1 MDGIDVADSQLSIEK
16 LSEVFGIDLFK
27 DLDKRQKAL
36 SESMRIMIE
45 EQFYWILVQDRYDV
59 LNFGRNLGIRS
70 SDKSKRNK
78 NKNLHLR
85 YIYQNAEPLKRYGQF
100 MADAVPS
107 WFNETLIDLLFL
119 PYMRRWIG
127 GMAYTQGT
135 GRHDK

>member
-59 LNFGRNLGIRS
+59 LNFGRNLNIRS
-70 SDKSKRNK
+70 SDKAKAK
-78 NKNLHLR
+78 EIK
-85 YIYQNAEPLKRYGQF
+85 IK
-100 MADAVPS
+100 
-107 WFNETLIDLLFL
+107 TLNSFKVYL
-119 PYMRRWIG
+119 PERRTVEEIRPVHG
-127 GMAYTQGT
+127 
-135 GRHDK
+135 

>member
-70 SDKSKRNK
+70 SDKAKAK
-78 NKNLHLR
+78 EIK
-85 YIYQNAEPLKRYGQF
+85 IKTF
-100 MADAVPS
+100 
-107 WFNETLIDLLFL
+107 I
-119 PYMRRWIG
+119 
-127 GMAYTQGT
+127 
-135 GRHDK
+135 

>member
-1 MDGIDVADSQLSIEK
+1 MQLTNLSNNRHIFFLSSQQPFHPKTNKGPWITVDGIDVADSQLSIEK

-78 NKNLHLR
+78 NKNLKF
-85 YIYQNAEPLKRYGQF
+85 I
-100 MADAVPS
+100 
-107 WFNETLIDLLFL
+107 
-119 PYMRRWIG
+119 
-127 GMAYTQGT
+127 
-135 GRHDK
+135 